1 VTTSVLMSHVGY
13 LNDHDLQVLRD
24 FALEAP
30 DPWRNALNNLIS
42 AADELYR
49 EQELKEEVDELAGAL
64 LRARLDVLKCA
75 AELARAKT
83 LDAEG
88 AFEVIDQMNAKLT
101 EIASDMELK
110 DDEKKEEK
118 K

>member
-1 VTTSVLMSHVGY
+1 MSHVGY

-30 DPWRNALNNLIS
+30 DPWRNALNHLIS

-49 EQELKEEVDELAGAL
+49 EQELQEEVDELASAL
-64 LRARLDVLKCA
+64 LSARLAVLKCA
-75 AELARAKT
+75 AELTRAKT
-83 LDAEG
+83 RDAID
-88 AFEVIDQMNAKLT
+88 AFEIIDQVNAKLT

-110 DDEKKEEK
+110 DDDKKEEK
-118 K
+118 KP